1 MNLMADTKKPAAPNP
16 EILAARKE
24 RLKANQDEAKKLA
37 RHRRRLKERLKDD
50 RDWPLQVDNYGHIDR
65 AKIDH
70 EDVRAPLPEDLR
82 QPTGKVDDKMQLLR
96 KFADQE
102 ESFDGD
108 TVPVD
113 PGVLSRRRREREQ
126 ELERRARV
134 MGEAWS
140 PELVEARL
148 EEAYRTLFRASVGG
162 VGPRE
167 FGSAMPQVIRSMSDL
182 VAQAGNKSLRNAIA
196 HRFKS
201 GLPSTDEMR
210 RAEEALSWSL
220 RYLRDDHPD
229 YAGFL
234 NLGAMWRAWG
244 APIAK
249 KCRDIGVHRQ
259 VFYRDRKE
267 AVKLIVEGLKKD
279 GKAPT

>member
-1 MNLMADTKKPAAPNP
+1 MVNTKKPPDPAVIEGRKQMRLDNEAENKKLGKHRRR
-16 EILAARKE
+16 IKE
-24 RLKANQDEAKKLA
+24 RLKEG
-37 RHRRRLKERLKDD
+37 
-50 RDWPLQVDNYGHIDR
+50 RDWPIAVSLYGGFEKAD
-65 AKIDH
+65 IDH
-70 EDVRAPLPEDLR
+70 EDVRAPLPDDLR
-82 QPTGKVDDKMQLLR
+82 APVGNVDDKMQMLR
-96 KFADQE
+96 KEADRAV
-102 ESFDGD
+102 SFTGD

-113 PGVLSRRRREREQ
+113 PGVLSRRRRDRVQ
-126 ELERRARV
+126 ELEQRARV
-134 MGEAWS
+134 TGEAWS

-162 VGPRE
+162 SGPRE
-167 FGSAMPQVIRSMSDL
+167 FGNAMPQVIRSMSDL

-201 GLPSTDEMR
+201 GLPSTEEMR
-210 RAEEALSWSL
+210 RAEEALGWGL
-220 RYLRDDHPD
+220 TYLRDRHPD

-244 APIAK
+244 VPIAK

-259 VFYRDRKE
+259 VFYRDRKTAIE
-267 AVKLIVEGLKKD
+267 LIAEGLKKD

>member
-1 MNLMADTKKPAAPNP
+1 MVDTKKPSDPAIIAG
-16 EILAARKE
+16 RKE
-24 RLKANQDEAKKLA
+24 RRLANEAESKKLG

-50 RDWPLQVDNYGHIDR
+50 RDWPLHVDHTGHISR
-65 AKIDH
+65 AEIDH
-70 EDVRAPLPEDLR
+70 EDVRAPLPEDLK
-82 QPTGKVDDKMQLLR
+82 QPIGNVDDKMQLLR
-96 KFADQE
+96 KFADEQQ
-102 ESFDGD
+102 SFEGD

-113 PGVLSRRRREREQ
+113 PGVLSRRRREREE
-126 ELERRARV
+126 ELDRRRRV
-134 MGEAWS
+134 MAETWS

-167 FGSAMPQVIRSMSDL
+167 FGNAMPQVIRSMSDL

-210 RAEEALSWSL
+210 RAEEALGWSL
-220 RYLRDDHPD
+220 QYLRDDHPD

-234 NLGAMWRAWG
+234 NLGAMWKAWG
-244 APIAK
+244 APIAQ
-249 KCRDIGVHRQ
+249 KCRAIGVHRQ
-259 VFYRDRKE
+259 VFYRDRKQ
-267 AVKLIVEGLKKD
+267 AIVLIVEGLKKD
-279 GKAPT
+279 GEAPT

>member
-1 MNLMADTKKPAAPNP
+1 MADTKKPADPA
-16 EILAARKE
+16 IIAGRKE
-24 RLKANQDEAKKLA
+24 RLKANQDEAKKLG

-50 RDWPLQVDNYGHIDR
+50 RDWPLQVDAYGHIDK
-65 AKIDH
+65 AEIDH

-82 QPTGKVDDKMQLLR
+82 TPLGNVDDKMQLLR
-96 KFADQE
+96 KFADEQQ
-102 ESFDGD
+102 SFEGD

-113 PGVLSRRRREREQ
+113 PGVLSRRRRERAQ
-126 ELERRARV
+126 ELERRQMV
-134 MGEAWS
+134 MGETWS
-140 PELVEARL
+140 VELVEARL
-148 EEAYRTLFRASVGG
+148 EEAYRILFRASVSG
-162 VGPRE
+162 VGPRA
-167 FGSAMPQVIRSMSDL
+167 FGNAMPQVIRSMSDL

-201 GLPSTDEMR
+201 ELPSTEEMK
-210 RAEEALSWSL
+210 RAEEALAWSL

-234 NLGAMWRAWG
+234 NLGAMWKAWG

-267 AVKLIVEGLKKD
+267 ALLLIVEGLKKD

>member
-1 MNLMADTKKPAAPNP
+1 MNLMADTKKPAAPDP
-16 EILAARKE
+16 GILAARKE
-24 RLKANQDEAKKLA
+24 RLKSNQDEAKKLA

-50 RDWPLQVDNYGHIDR
+50 RDWPLQVDRFGHINR
-65 AKIDH
+65 AEIDH
-70 EDVRAPLPEDLR
+70 DDVRAPLPEDFR
-82 QPTGKVDDKMQLLR
+82 QTIGNVDDKMQLLR

-102 ESFDGD
+102 KAFDGD

-126 ELERRARV
+126 EIKQRARV
-134 MGEAWS
+134 KGDTWS
-140 PELVEARL
+140 PKLVEARL
-148 EEAYRTLFRASVGG
+148 EEAYRTLFRASVGS

-167 FGSAMPQVIRSMSDL
+167 FGNAMPQVIRSMSDL

-201 GLPSTDEMR
+201 GLPSTEEVR
-210 RAEEALSWSL
+210 RAEEALGWGL
-220 RYLRDDHPD
+220 TYLREEHPD
-229 YAGFL
+229 LAGFA

-267 AVKLIVEGLKKD
+267 AVKLIVEGLKRD

>member
-1 MNLMADTKKPAAPNP
+1 MVSTKKPVDPS
-16 EILAARKE
+16 ILEGRKRMRLENEAENKKLGKHRRRIKE
-24 RLKANQDEAKKLA
+24 RLKEG
-37 RHRRRLKERLKDD
+37 
-50 RDWPLQVDNYGHIDR
+50 RDWPIAVSMYGGLEKAD
-65 AKIDH
+65 IDH
-70 EDVRAPLPEDLR
+70 EDVRAPLPEDLKA
-82 QPTGKVDDKMQLLR
+82 PVGEIDDKMQLLR
-96 KFADQE
+96 KEADQAKAFE
-102 ESFDGD
+102 GD

-126 ELERRARV
+126 ELDRRARV
-134 MGEAWS
+134 MGETWT
-140 PELVEARL
+140 PELIEARL

-210 RAEEALSWSL
+210 RAEEALAWSL
-220 RYLRDDHPD
+220 TYLRDHHPD
-229 YAGFL
+229 LAGFA

-244 APIAK
+244 APIAR
-249 KCRDIGVHRQ
+249 KCRNIGVHRQ
-259 VFYRDRKE
+259 VFYRDRRE
-267 AVKLIVEGLKKD
+267 AIQLIVEGLKKD

>member
-1 MNLMADTKKPAAPNP
+1 MKPMVDTKKPADPD
-16 EILAARKE
+16 ILAGRKD
-24 RLKANQDEAKKLA
+24 RRKANEEEAKKLG

-50 RDWPLQVDNYGHIDR
+50 RDWPVMMIGGKAER
-65 AKIDH
+65 ADVDH
-70 EDVRAPLPEDLR
+70 EDVRAPLPEDLKL
-82 QPTGKVDDKMQLLR
+82 PLGDVDDKMQLLR

-102 ESFDGD
+102 QSFEGD

-113 PGVLSRRRREREQ
+113 PGVLSRRRA
-126 ELERRARV
+126 ERRQEIEQREKV
-134 MGEAWS
+134 KGDTWS

-148 EEAYRTLFRASVGG
+148 EEAYRTLFRASIGG
-162 VGPRE
+162 VGPRQ
-167 FGSAMPQVIRSMSDL
+167 FGNGMPQVIRSMSDL

-201 GLPSTDEMR
+201 GLPSTDEMK
-210 RAEEALSWSL
+210 RAEEALGWSL
-220 RYLRDDHPD
+220 QYLRDDHPD

-234 NLGAMWRAWG
+234 NLGAMWKAWG
-244 APIAK
+244 APIAQ
-249 KCRDIGVHRQ
+249 KCRAIGVHRQ

-267 AVKLIVEGLKKD
+267 AVLMIVKGLKKD

>member
-1 MNLMADTKKPAAPNP
+1 MRLENEAENKKLGKHRRR
-16 EILAARKE
+16 IKE
-24 RLKANQDEAKKLA
+24 RLKEG
-37 RHRRRLKERLKDD
+37 
-50 RDWPLQVDNYGHIDR
+50 RDWPIAVSPYGGLEEADLD
-65 AKIDH
+65 KD
-70 EDVRAPLPEDLR
+70 DVMAPLPEELR
-82 QPTGKVDDKMQLLR
+82 APVGNIDDKMQLLR
-96 KFADQE
+96 KEADQAKAFE
-102 ESFDGD
+102 GD

-126 ELERRARV
+126 ELDRRARV
-134 MGEAWS
+134 MGEAWT

-167 FGSAMPQVIRSMSDL
+167 FGNAMPQVIRSMSDL

-201 GLPSTDEMR
+201 GLPTTEEMR
-210 RAEEALSWSL
+210 RAEEALGWGL
-220 RYLRDDHPD
+220 IYLRDHHPD

-259 VFYRDRKE
+259 VFYRDRRE
-267 AVKLIVEGLKKD
+267 AIQLIVEGLKKD